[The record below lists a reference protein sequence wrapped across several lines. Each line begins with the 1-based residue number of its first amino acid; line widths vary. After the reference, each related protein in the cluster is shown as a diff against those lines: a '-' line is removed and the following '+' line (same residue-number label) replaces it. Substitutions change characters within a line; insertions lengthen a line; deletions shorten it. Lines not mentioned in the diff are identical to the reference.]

1 MQAKWNKFT
10 INLGRNGLLTAS
22 TSPLP
27 IEAQPDPYKTH
38 FVTKVCVHWTL
49 SISQALCLH
58 HYLMKAFLQPCRVSN
73 HCYPISQMRKL
84 IKIKLSPSWWSQHLD
99 PCILTQELSCLASNL
114 HCLPGDGTGSVRTD
128 AKISTSSP
136 TTSSGEKEM
145 VATEQGK
152 WSFMSE
158 AEEMGPLE
166 ALSITTQ
173 CKCLWLLN

>member
-10 INLGRNGLLTAS
+10 INLGRNGPLTAS

-27 IEAQPDPYKTH
+27 IETRPDPYKTH

-73 HCYPISQMRKL
+73 DCYPMSQMRKL

-128 AKISTSSP
+128 AKISNFLWRERNGCNRTGEMEFHVRSRGNGTSG
-136 TTSSGEKEM
+136 SSEHNN
-145 VATEQGK
+145 
-152 WSFMSE
+152 SE
-158 AEEMGPLE
+158 
-166 ALSITTQ
+166 